1 MTVQSESAVGSVSVP
16 SLPAKPSMLA
26 RITDK
31 LISPFFAILL
41 VAYWEFHVRYFEV
54 DALLLPPPSK
64 ILVSLWHGLASGLFL
79 EHLGIT
85 IYRALSGFLIAMFMG
100 IALGALISQFKFI
113 EKTVYPWVV
122 ALQTVPKIAIA
133 PPILVWCA
141 YGSLSK
147 IVTATLVA
155 FFPILVN
162 TIIGLRSCEQG
173 KLDLMRS
180 LKAGRWLTFRMVQLP
195 NALPFIFAGLSVAV
209 VFSILGAL
217 VGEFVGSKDGIG
229 FLILDANY
237 QLNIPRVFALLIMLA
252 AYGITCHVLLRYAH
266 RKLVFWNDQ
275 HNVTSA
281 GVTPDCSDGETDYAQ
296 SKTFSL
302 NAYCRGHCRVCGC
315 LPRLRAEAYI
325 FPHDHGHHRG
335 SCGALLLAQVHE
347 VLGEGGYRRR
357 RGGHSGRHG
366 RHAADRR
373 KERHLRQPRPGSADD
388 GARERRQGQVGLYLL
403 QKHHLS
409 RGGAEELRHHE
420 N

>member
-1 MTVQSESAVGSVSVP
+1 MTVQSEGAVQDAVVDAPAARP
-16 SLPAKPSMLA
+16 SSLS
-26 RITDK
+26 RVTDALTSPVFAVL
-31 LISPFFAILL
+31 LI
-41 VAYWEFHVRYFEV
+41 AYWEFHVRFFEV

-64 ILVSLWHGLASGLFL
+64 IAVSFWNGIASGLFL
-79 EHLGIT
+79 SHFGIT
-85 IYRALSGFLIAMFMG
+85 IYRALSGFLIAMVGG
-100 IALGALISQFKFI
+100 IALGALITQFKFI

-133 PPILVWCA
+133 PLILVWCG

-155 FFPILVN
+155 FFPVLVN

-237 QLNIPRVFALLIMLA
+237 QLNIPRVFALLILLA
-252 AYGITCHVLLRYAH
+252 AYGISCHLLLRFAH
-266 RKLVFWNDQ
+266 RKLVFWNEQ

-281 GVTPDCSDGETDYAQ
+281 
-296 SKTFSL
+296 
-302 NAYCRGHCRVCGC
+302 
-315 LPRLRAEAYI
+315 
-325 FPHDHGHHRG
+325 
-335 SCGALLLAQVHE
+335 
-347 VLGEGGYRRR
+347 
-357 RGGHSGRHG
+357 
-366 RHAADRR
+366 
-373 KERHLRQPRPGSADD
+373 
-388 GARERRQGQVGLYLL
+388 
-403 QKHHLS
+403 
-409 RGGAEELRHHE
+409 
-420 N
+420 

>member
-1 MTVQSESAVGSVSVP
+1 MTVQSESAIGAVSAP
-16 SLPAKPSMLA
+16 SLPAGPSMLT

-31 LISPFFAILL
+31 LVSPFFAVLL
-41 VAYWEFHVRYFEV
+41 VAYWEFHVRFFEV

-85 IYRALSGFLIAMFMG
+85 IYRALSGFLVAMFMG
-100 IALGALISQFKFI
+100 IALGALISQFRFI

-133 PPILVWCA
+133 PLILVWCG

-237 QLNIPRVFALLIMLA
+237 QLNIPRVFALLILLA
-252 AYGITCHVLLRYAH
+252 GYGISCHLLLRFAH
-266 RKLVFWNDQ
+266 RKLVFWNEQ
-275 HNVTSA
+275 HNVATA
-281 GVTPDCSDGETDYAQ
+281 
-296 SKTFSL
+296 
-302 NAYCRGHCRVCGC
+302 
-315 LPRLRAEAYI
+315 
-325 FPHDHGHHRG
+325 
-335 SCGALLLAQVHE
+335 
-347 VLGEGGYRRR
+347 
-357 RGGHSGRHG
+357 
-366 RHAADRR
+366 
-373 KERHLRQPRPGSADD
+373 
-388 GARERRQGQVGLYLL
+388 
-403 QKHHLS
+403 
-409 RGGAEELRHHE
+409 
-420 N
+420 